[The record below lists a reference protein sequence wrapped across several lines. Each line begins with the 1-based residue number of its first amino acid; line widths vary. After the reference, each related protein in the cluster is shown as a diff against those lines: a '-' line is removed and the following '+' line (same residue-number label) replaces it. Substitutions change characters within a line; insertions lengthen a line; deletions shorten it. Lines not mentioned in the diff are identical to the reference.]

1 MDDVELIFEDDALVA
16 IAEKALERN
25 TGARGLR
32 AIMEEILLPL
42 MYDIPD
48 REDLTKVRITA
59 AAVRGESEPEFEQ
72 TAA

>member
-1 MDDVELIFEDDALVA
+1 
-16 IAEKALERN
+16 
-25 TGARGLR
+25 
-32 AIMEEILLPL
+32 MEEILLPL